1 MSERGGQ
8 VLPLKPPAFA
18 TRSIAGNARLAVAAL
33 LLARN
38 LSLMSYHWDFS
49 GVWSRW
55 DLLLT
60 GLVNTVKIA
69 GISIVLGV
77 IVGLLLAFMKLSPRR
92 FLSAP
97 AAAFIEFYRNTP
109 PIIHFFWF
117 YYALPVLANVSLNPF
132 VAAVLALST
141 QSGAFY
147 AEVFRGGIVSIEKGQ
162 WEGARALGMRHS
174 QLMRRIILPQAM
186 TRMFAPF
193 VERSF
198 ELTKT
203 TALAS
208 TLAYADLLYQ
218 AMLVNSETFRPLEVY
233 TTIALMYVIL
243 LVTASALARVAEARL
258 TAYR

>member
-1 MSERGGQ
+1 
-8 VLPLKPPAFA
+8 
-18 TRSIAGNARLAVAAL
+18 
-33 LLARN
+33 
-38 LSLMSYHWDFS
+38 MSYHWDFS

-60 GLVNTVKIA
+60 GFVNTIKIA

-92 FLSAP
+92 SFSIP
-97 AAAFIEFYRNTP
+97 ATAFIEFYRNTP

-117 YYALPVLANVSLNPF
+117 YYALPVLANISMDPF

-147 AEVFRGGIVSIEKGQ
+147 AEVFRGGILSIETGQ
-162 WEGARALGMRHS
+162 WEGARALGMRYT
-174 QLMRRIILPQAM
+174 QLLRRIILPQAM

-198 ELTKT
+198 ELVKT

-233 TTIALMYVIL
+233 TTLAVLYLVL
-243 LVTASALARVAEARL
+243 LVTASMLARIAEARL